1 MGMLIRWEKSMIQKR
16 SSENIQYDEI
26 DLEFCVVFIACLR
39 ISWQGPRTQQCAG
52 VECETAALLA
62 AV

>member
-1 MGMLIRWEKSMIQKR
+1 MIQKR